1 MACYDHPSYYAFIC
15 GLLHVHSLFHK
26 PSEYV
31 FMTHCRVLFQFPNTA
46 MVYTVAHFLLFC
58 FWCLWCE
65 NGEEKKRRRVISLT
79 VADMGKSISYKL
91 LRNQRER
98 SSLSVFGLLERII
111 IIIIE
116 TTAIICMEIAGDLL

>member
-1 MACYDHPSYYAFIC
+1 MKT
-15 GLLHVHSLFHK
+15 GRK
-26 PSEYV
+26 
-31 FMTHCRVLFQFPNTA
+31 
-46 MVYTVAHFLLFC
+46 
-58 FWCLWCE
+58 
-65 NGEEKKRRRVISLT
+65 KKRRRVISLT